1 MKSKIGAF
9 LLSFAIAFGLWF
21 YVITV
26 VSPES
31 EDTFHDIPVV
41 MNGESILNDRGLMI
55 LSGKNQTVDLKL
67 EGYRTDLANLN
78 KANIIL
84 LADLSQITT
93 AGEHKLSYD
102 ISYSIAQT
110 GPLTVLEQTEK
121 LITVVVAEQV
131 KKEIPVEVV
140 YTGSVPENYI
150 AHKQTIALDHTTV
163 TISGPKDVVNQIAKA
178 KVSVDLTDKTSTIS
192 GAYGF
197 TLCDSW
203 GVPAT
208 DLSNVTTNLN
218 EVRVTLRI
226 QKTKLVPL
234 VLDVIYGGG
243 VTESTSRIEM
253 DMDSVQVAGNEA
265 ALDALNEIVLGT
277 VDLSNILEST
287 MLTYPIILPDGVTN
301 VTNVPEVNVSVS
313 FPDLEIREYKVNNL
327 LAKNL
332 PVGLEAQWLTTSVT
346 VRLRGE
352 TEVLK
357 NLTAQDISVV
367 VDFTNAE
374 IGAQIYSAV
383 ILVDTDAVVGA
394 IGNYE
399 VYVSVQIRTPL
410 NDPYAYGTEG

>member
-1 MKSKIGAF
+1 MKSKIGAL
-9 LLSFAIAFGLWF
+9 LLSLAIAFGLWF

-31 EDTFHDIPVV
+31 EDTFHEIPIV
-41 MNGESILNDRGLMI
+41 MNGENILNDRGLMI

-67 EGYRTDLANLN
+67 EGYRTDLASLN

-84 LADLSQITT
+84 LTDLSQITT

-102 ISYSIAQT
+102 ISYSIAQS
-110 GPLTVLEQTEK
+110 GPLTVLEQTPK
-121 LITVVVAEQV
+121 LITVVVAEQT

-140 YTGSVPENYI
+140 YTGAVPEDYI
-150 AHKQTIALDHTTV
+150 AHKQSVLLDHTTV
-163 TISGPKDVVNQIAKA
+163 TISGPKDVVDKIAKA

-208 DLSNVTTNLN
+208 DLSNVTTNLH

-226 QKTKLVPL
+226 QKTKLIPL
-234 VLDVIYGGG
+234 VLHVIYGGG

-253 DMDSVQVAGNEA
+253 DMDAVQVAGSEV
-265 ALDALNEIVLGT
+265 ALDRLTEIVLGT
-277 VDLSNILEST
+277 VDLSNMLEST
-287 MLTYPIILPDGVTN
+287 TLTYPIILPEDVTN
-301 VTNVPEVNVSVS
+301 VTNVSEVNVSVS

-327 LAKNL
+327 VAKNL
-332 PVGLEAQWLTTSVT
+332 PSGLEAMWLTTSVT

-367 VDFTNAE
+367 VDLSDAE
-374 IGAQIYSAV
+374 IGAQIYAAV
-383 ILVDTDAVVGA
+383 IQVNTDAVVGS

-399 VYVSVQIRTPL
+399 VYVSVQMRTPL
-410 NDPYAYGTEG
+410 TPGVYGTEG